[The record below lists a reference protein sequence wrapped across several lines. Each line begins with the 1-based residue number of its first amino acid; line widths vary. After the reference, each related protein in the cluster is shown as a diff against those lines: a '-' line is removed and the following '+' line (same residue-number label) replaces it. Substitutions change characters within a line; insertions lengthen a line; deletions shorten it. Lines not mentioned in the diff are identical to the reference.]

1 MHKQSVIQDRGCEYI
16 AKICVTLQMR
26 LVLYSSLNMFASK
39 NHSHWPCKKLITV
52 YTVTYDNSS
61 EQEGGGGEVVAVKH
75 FFDDEWVNQHV
86 GFRWFLILKIHKQK
100 NNVNKMNKFQ
110 RHMISEW
117 ERSETKLKKIRKKT
131 SNEYG

>member
-61 EQEGGGGEVVAVKH
+61 EQEGGGEKWLPLNTSSTMNG
-75 FFDDEWVNQHV
+75 
-86 GFRWFLILKIHKQK
+86 LISMSDLGD
-100 NNVNKMNKFQ
+100 F
-110 RHMISEW
+110 W
-117 ERSETKLKKIRKKT
+117 
-131 SNEYG
+131 Y